1 MKLPNSISKLLEN
14 KYVLYFVLFLSIVT
28 ILGYLVMHNIK
39 AVIFFML
46 VGYLV
51 YCFNKNKVVILLVPL
66 VLTSILVAGKTIK
79 EGLEN
84 NTSTTNTTNTTST
97 TSTPNTTI
105 STNPVDP
112 NLKKSKNSNIVT
124 PEILEEGVAADG
136 PVGATIQPSPETGFT
151 GMKKN
156 SNNRID
162 YAATVEDAYDDLNK
176 ILGGDGIKR
185 LTDDTQKLMGQQMK
199 LAEAMKGMG
208 PLMEQAKDLMKGFD
222 VKGMGNITDMAKQFT
237 ASA

>member
-1 MKLPNSISKLLEN
+1 MKLNMKLPNSISKLLEN
-14 KYVLYFVLFLSIVT
+14 KYVLYVVLFLSVVT
-28 ILGYLVMHNIK
+28 LLGYLVIGNMNAIW
-39 AVIFFML
+39 FFIL

-51 YCFNKNKVVILLVPL
+51 YCFNKNMIVILLVPL
-66 VLTSILVAGKTIK
+66 ALTSILVAGKTIK

-84 NTSTTNTTNTTST
+84 QTKESKKITTTPTTPPTTNDSKKNKPSDVTMSEDSTKTND
-97 TSTPNTTI
+97 TPIGSAPNQ
-105 STNPVDP
+105 NPE
-112 NLKKSKNSNIVT
+112 S
-124 PEILEEGVAADG
+124 
-136 PVGATIQPSPETGFT
+136 GFT

-199 LAEAMKGMG
+199 LAEAMKSMS

-222 VKGMGNITDMAKQFT
+222 IKSLGNITDMAKQFT
-237 ASA
+237 ASK